1 MIIDTLADGRPDM
14 VLIIAGHIR
23 SGTTLLRNL
32 CNSHPDIA
40 VTNELKYF
48 AGLNKTFSAHSR
60 ILIKRLWGK
69 AITGDSFQIQRE
81 NYAFACRY
89 LYNLLRYRDEVTISA
104 AAIEKALMSAFPGA
118 RIVGDKTPDYI
129 FSLDKFANTESLSCL
144 VIFRDSR
151 DVVSS
156 TLHRVRTKWRGRSW
170 TVSVDTAEKVAAG
183 WIRSIEIIERNRD
196 KIHIIRYEDLIREPG
211 AELERLGR
219 WLGVD
224 PCRFPVEEVS
234 RIRENSIGKYKTG
247 LTREEL
253 DAVMKITGPVMEK
266 LGYNA

>member
-1 MIIDTLADGRPDM
+1 M

-48 AGLNKTFSAHSR
+48 AGLNKSFADHSR
-60 ILIKRLWGK
+60 ILIARLWGK

-89 LYNLLRYRDEVTISA
+89 LFNLLRSRDGVTISA
-104 AAIEKALMSAFPGA
+104 AAMEKALMGAFPRA
-118 RIVGDKTPDYI
+118 RIVGDKTPEYV
-129 FSLDKFANTESLSCL
+129 FSLDKLANTEAFSCL

-170 TVSVDTAEKVAAG
+170 TVSVDTPEKVAAR
-183 WIRSIEIIERNRD
+183 WVRSIENIERNRD
-196 KIHIIRYEDLIREPG
+196 IIHIIRYEDLIREPRT
-211 AELERLGR
+211 ELERLGR

-224 PCRFPVEEVS
+224 PQGFPVEEVT

-247 LTREEL
+247 LTSDEL
-253 DAVMKITGPVMEK
+253 DAVMKITSPAMER
-266 LGYNA
+266 LGYKV